1 MLSWIQFFDSR
12 ADAVLLRHCQTVVD
26 IAVHSQ
32 GGGFDAKQLSI
43 VRKHV
48 GSLRELP
55 IGQLRA
61 KLSQSLSI
69 GIGAFVPD
77 HAEQVKRDL
86 ISAGLSVDARTATVE
101 ELIAFDTKLN
111 MPVLMVDPPTT
122 DVLVAQ
128 MHRDGVPIIEAD
140 SKQG

>member
-1 MLSWIQFFDSR
+1 MLSWTQFFDSP
-12 ADAVLLRHCQTVVD
+12 ADAVLVRHCQTVVD
-26 IAVHSQ
+26 ITIYGQ
-32 GGGFDAKQLSI
+32 GGGASAKQLSML
-43 VRKHV
+43 RKHV

-61 KLSQSLSI
+61 KLSQSPSI
-69 GIGAFVPD
+69 GIGAFKPD

-86 ISAGLSVDARTATVE
+86 ISAGLSVDARTITVE

-122 DVLVAQ
+122 NVLVAQ
-128 MHRDGVPIIEAD
+128 MHRNGVPIIEGD
-140 SKQG
+140 SRPS